1 MHGAVTERP
10 HRWLEL
16 ADREALGEYRCP
28 GENARPG
35 SRPAAGGAR
44 ARHRRHRAPQ
54 GPCARA
60 QPGGALPAGDHPGRG
75 RLGDRLRRRHGDR
88 EHARL
93 QLLLRRAA
101 LHVHSRGHQEL
112 VRAPRLPRHRCRRE
126 RARDPVAATCRGG
139 RAGPCRV
146 AQADR
151 GARAAGGRGA
161 RGGGAA
167 PERRAEDGAAA
178 GGVPRSALAAHR
190 DPRLGRRAREPRAHA
205 RARGPAR
212 PRRDDPRRGDAP
224 RPRRRAAAR
233 PVAPRGRRG
242 RAASRAVARRR
253 ARRPGA
259 RGPRTP
265 RRVASELDIGSETPP
280 VEVDAAQIERVLA
293 NLLENALSYSPSG
306 SHGAASGRAR
316 RHRAAH
322 PRRSTRGRPA
332 RRAAGGALPTVPPR
346 RRPAHGSGLGLA
358 IARGFA
364 EANGGRLWA
373 QNDPGGGHL
382 VLSLPLAERRA
393 AVHA

>member
-16 ADREALGEYRCP
+16 ADRGAHAEYRWS
-28 GENARPG
+28 GENRLRPG
-35 SRPAAGGAR
+35 RSLHRRAR

-101 LHVHSRGHQEL
+101 LHVHGRRHQEL
-112 VRAPRLPRHRCRRE
+112 VRPPRLPRHRGRRE
-126 RARDPVAATCRGG
+126 RARDPVAAACRGG
-139 RAGPCRV
+139 RAGARRA

-151 GARAAGGRGA
+151 GARAAGRGGA
-161 RGGGAA
+161 GGGGAA
-167 PERRAEDGAAA
+167 PERRAEDGPAA
-178 GGVPRSALAAHR
+178 GGVPRPALAAHR

-205 RARGPAR
+205 RAGGPAR

-233 PVAPRGRRG
+233 PLAARGRRG
-242 RAASRAVARRR
+242 RAASRAVARGR

-259 RGPRTP
+259 RGPRG
-265 RRVASELDIGSETPP
+265 RGGSRPARHRLR
-280 VEVDAAQIERVLA
+280 DAAGGGRRRPDRAGARQSPRERAPLLPVRLA
-293 NLLENALSYSPSG
+293 
-306 SHGAASGRAR
+306 GAAPGRAR

-322 PRRSTRGRPA
+322 PRHRHGSRPA
-332 RRAAGGALPTVPPR
+332 RRAAGGAVPAVPPR
-346 RRPAHGSGLGLA
+346 RGRTRLRPRPRHRTRVRRGERRPALGAGRSGRRA
-358 IARGFA
+358 PR
-364 EANGGRLWA
+364 
-373 QNDPGGGHL
+373 
-382 VLSLPLAERRA
+382 PLASARRAPA